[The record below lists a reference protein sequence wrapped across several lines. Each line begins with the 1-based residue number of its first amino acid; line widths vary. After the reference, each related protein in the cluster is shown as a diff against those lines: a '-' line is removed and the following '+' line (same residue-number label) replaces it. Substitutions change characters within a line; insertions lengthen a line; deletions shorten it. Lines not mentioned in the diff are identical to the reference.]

1 MDDRMSRF
9 RLLLRN
15 LRFFR
20 GVNFAVVVGVAV
32 ATAVLTGAL
41 MVGDSVRGSLRA
53 LALRRLGDVDDALVS
68 PRFFDVTLADR
79 LRREAAVAGR
89 YDITP
94 AILVRG
100 GMATESNTARTG
112 GVQIGAAA
120 SGELAVPHDTAVIN
134 GEVSK
139 AIGVDR
145 VGTTVLLSIPI
156 ESDQPREA

>member
-32 ATAVLTGAL
+32 ATAVLSGAL
-41 MVGDSVRGSLRA
+41 MVDDSVRGSLRA

-68 PRFFDVTLADR
+68 PGFFDQSLAER
-79 LRREAAVAGR
+79 LRQDPSVAAR
-89 YDITP
+89 YDVTP

-100 GMATESNTARTG
+100 GVATESNTARTG

-120 SGELAVPHDTAVIN
+120 SGELAVPHDTCVI
-134 GEVSK
+134 
-139 AIGVDR
+139 
-145 VGTTVLLSIPI
+145 
-156 ESDQPREA
+156 